1 MIFRRVQLATWAVHR
16 NSLLFAMVSRR
27 VELATWAV
35 HLWCLQDKD
44 YFQSM
49 AIALTIIVPI
59 AMATAMVF
67 WLELRS
73 EKKEKPKYH
82 RKTSIASAVAVDRQF
97 LEEAVS
103 MKQNVIK

>member
-1 MIFRRVQLATWAVHR
+1 
-16 NSLLFAMVSRR
+16 
-27 VELATWAV
+27 
-35 HLWCLQDKD
+35 
-44 YFQSM
+44 
-49 AIALTIIVPI
+49 
-59 AMATAMVF
+59 MATAMVF